1 MSVLF
6 AFFHHI
12 LAFTLVSTLAIEFV
26 LIRGE
31 LNLSAAKKLQFTDT
45 IYGISAGLLIIVGI
59 LRVVYFEKG
68 VYYYL
73 HSHSFYA
80 KMAAFVFV
88 GIASIYPTVVFLSWR
103 RLTKQGLAPI
113 VSQVQLVNLKRVIT
127 FELFGIAVIF
137 LGAAMMAKGV

>member
-45 IYGISAGLLIIVGI
+45 INGISAGLLIIVGI

-88 GIASIYPTVVFLSWR
+88 GIFRFPLIWALLGLGVVSCYITYRALKQ
-103 RLTKQGLAPI
+103 LQTKLDDKSSSEGP
-113 VSQVQLVNLKRVIT
+113 KP
-127 FELFGIAVIF
+127 
-137 LGAAMMAKGV
+137 